1 MTQQRYFTAFLL
13 SSLYFS
19 LLIWGV
25 LSFLDVEKRLT
36 PKKKESIK
44 IALITPVATP
54 VVVPQKQPIVKKAP
68 IKKPVVPPK
77 PIVKKAPPK
86 KIIKKRVIQKK
97 RPKKHVKKI
106 VHKKKKHVVKK
117 VVHKKRVV
125 HKKKIVHKKTVHK
138 KRVLHKKKH
147 LVKRKIVPKVIKPQP
162 KKEKIEEIIYAP
174 IVQTKPTRQPK
185 PIPRPIIKPTR
196 VAPPPKPKSVPNN
209 AHAKRAFLQNVR
221 AKIIANKKYPK
232 LALRRHIESAV
243 KVRFDITSSGG
254 VSNIRCVNGKRIFYK
269 SIRRTL
275 ERSFPINIPNEMK
288 ASLPIHDVSVVLHFN
303 IR

>member
-1 MTQQRYFTAFLL
+1 MTQRRYFTAFLL
-13 SSLYFS
+13 SSFYFA
-19 LLIWGV
+19 LLVWGV
-25 LSFLDVEKRLT
+25 LSFLDVEKRIT

-54 VVVPQKQPIVKKAP
+54 VVAPSIVLPPKQPIVKKTP

-86 KIIKKRVIQKK
+86 KIIKKRVIKKK

-106 VHKKKKHVVKK
+106 VHKKKKHVVK
-117 VVHKKRVV
+117 RVV

-138 KRVLHKKKH
+138 KRVIHKKKH
-147 LVKRKIVPKVIKPQP
+147 VVKRKIVPKVIKPQP

-174 IVQTKPTRQPK
+174 IVQIKPTPQPK

-196 VAPPPKPKSVPNN
+196 VAPPKPKPITNN

-232 LALRRHIESAV
+232 LALRRHIESDV

-254 VSNIRCVNGKRIFYK
+254 VSNIRCINGKRIFYK

-275 ERSFPINIPNEMK
+275 ERSFPINIPNEMR

>member
-1 MTQQRYFTAFLL
+1 MTQRRYFTAFLL
-13 SSLYFS
+13 SSLYFA
-19 LLIWGV
+19 LLVWGV

-54 VVVPQKQPIVKKAP
+54 VVVPPKQPIVKKIP
-68 IKKPVVPPK
+68 IKKPVVQPK
-77 PIVKKAPPK
+77 PIVKKAPPQKIKPK
-86 KIIKKRVIQKK
+86 KIIKKRVIKKK
-97 RPKKHVKKI
+97 RP
-106 VHKKKKHVVKK
+106 KKHVVKK

-125 HKKKIVHKKTVHK
+125 HKKKIVHKK
-138 KRVLHKKKH
+138 RVTHKKKH
-147 LVKRKIVPKVIKPQP
+147 VVKKKIVPKVIKPQP
-162 KKEKIEEIIYAP
+162 KQEKIIYAP
-174 IVQTKPTRQPK
+174 IVQTKPTPQPK
-185 PIPRPIIKPTR
+185 PTPSPISKPTR
-196 VAPPPKPKSVPNN
+196 VAPQKPKPVTNN

-232 LALRRHIESAV
+232 LALRRHIESDV
-243 KVRFDITSSGG
+243 KVRFDITASGG

-275 ERSFPINIPNEMK
+275 EKSFPINIPKEMR
-288 ASLPIHDVSVVLHFN
+288 AYLPIHDVSVVLHFN